1 MPGYYYSPSAWMTN
15 SSVIFPINTFCAH
28 LLRRL
33 LVCQLSTT
41 LLEYI
46 AWDTLIAAYFLDFLL
61 LLPVEAAALSLF
73 LLPADLPSEPA
84 AVDLPPPPAALVLLA
99 DLEAADD
106 LAFLRSSF
114 SLSSSSV
121 FSLSISVI
129 SVLHLLW
136 SSYNNHNQKPDY
148 KTKWIHGLTI

>member
-1 MPGYYYSPSAWMTN
+1 MLCWN
-15 SSVIFPINTFCAH
+15 IC
-28 LLRRL
+28 
-33 LVCQLSTT
+33 
-41 LLEYI
+41 
-46 AWDTLIAAYFLDFLL
+46 LIAAYFLDFLL

-84 AVDLPPPPAALVLLA
+84 EVDLLPPPAALVLLA

-129 SVLHLLW
+129 SVLHLLC
-136 SSYNNHNQKPDY
+136 SSYNNRSKQTDY
-148 KTKWIHGLTI
+148 KTK

>member
-1 MPGYYYSPSAWMTN
+1 M
-15 SSVIFPINTFCAH
+15 
-28 LLRRL
+28 
-33 LVCQLSTT
+33 
-41 LLEYI
+41 
-46 AWDTLIAAYFLDFLL
+46 
-61 LLPVEAAALSLF
+61 LPVEAAALSLF

-84 AVDLPPPPAALVLLA
+84 AVDLPPAAALVLLA

-129 SVLHLLW
+129 SVLHLL
-136 SSYNNHNQKPDY
+136 
-148 KTKWIHGLTI
+148 

>member
-1 MPGYYYSPSAWMTN
+1 MAG
-15 SSVIFPINTFCAH
+15 
-28 LLRRL
+28 
-33 LVCQLSTT
+33 
-41 LLEYI
+41 
-46 AWDTLIAAYFLDFLL
+46 YFLDFLL

-73 LLPADLPSEPA
+73 RLPADLPSEPA
-84 AVDLPPPPAALVLLA
+84 AVDLPPPLPAALVLLA

-129 SVLHLLW
+129 RVLHLL
-136 SSYNNHNQKPDY
+136 
-148 KTKWIHGLTI
+148 

>member
-1 MPGYYYSPSAWMTN
+1 MAG
-15 SSVIFPINTFCAH
+15 
-28 LLRRL
+28 
-33 LVCQLSTT
+33 
-41 LLEYI
+41 
-46 AWDTLIAAYFLDFLL
+46 YFLDFLL
-61 LLPVEAAALSLF
+61 LLPVEAAVLSLF

-84 AVDLPPPPAALVLLA
+84 AVDLPPLPAALVLLA
-99 DLEAADD
+99 DFDAADD

-136 SSYNNHNQKPDY
+136 SS
-148 KTKWIHGLTI
+148 